1 MHDNSTIIYKMGGTG
16 GRNACTPPLYQPHTD
31 SIGQIPTSK
40 NPRIFGLKSRQ
51 SAGDFEIDDNSR
63 I

>member
-1 MHDNSTIIYKMGGTG
+1 MTTAAIYTKRGGTG
-16 GRNACTPPLYQPHTD
+16 GRNACTPPLYQPYTN

-51 SAGDFEIDDNSR
+51 SVGDFEIDDNSR